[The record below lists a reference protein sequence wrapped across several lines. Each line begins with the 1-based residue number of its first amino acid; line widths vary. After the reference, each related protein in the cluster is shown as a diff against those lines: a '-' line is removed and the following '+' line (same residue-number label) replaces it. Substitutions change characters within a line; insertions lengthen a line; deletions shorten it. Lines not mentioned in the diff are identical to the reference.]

1 MKKHNLLVPLMSI
14 FLAAFIG
21 MSLFEIL
28 KQSLQNDITILESHL
43 YTIIFT
49 AVLATVAGYF
59 IICKRKEIHNQTV
72 EENTKRKQAEEM
84 LRRSEARY
92 RGIIETMQEGF
103 TEIDSAGR
111 IVFANKR
118 SAEIFGYTPEEFM
131 GIHMVGDLLFPMDS
145 EEMLK
150 RLDRRRRGEGM
161 TYEQRFR
168 RKNGE
173 AMWTIVSA
181 TPFQNEFGAI
191 MGSFAMTTDI
201 TERKRMETA
210 LKESEAKYCDL
221 YDHAPDMY
229 YSLDSSGIIRGCNET
244 FLRRTG
250 YSKEELLG
258 RPIVDLC
265 DPDSIDDA
273 KKTFQQF
280 QAIGEV
286 HDVERRVKCK
296 DGRIIIV
303 SLNASAV
310 RDEDGNIVYSRSV
323 WHDITQR
330 KEQEAMIHALAI
342 TDQLTG
348 LYNRRGFTTLAEQQ
362 LRIEERTRSGMV
374 LLFADVDDLKQ
385 INDKL
390 GHKSGD
396 EFAVLAPEASLEYS
410 DMIKNRLQNQLDIHN
425 ARAGRDYNLSLSTG
439 MVYYDPST
447 PCSLDELISRADTL
461 MYEQKRCKKPLES
474 QEGSNT

>member
-1 MKKHNLLVPLMSI
+1 
-14 FLAAFIG
+14 
-21 MSLFEIL
+21 
-28 KQSLQNDITILESHL
+28 
-43 YTIIFT
+43 
-49 AVLATVAGYF
+49 
-59 IICKRKEIHNQTV
+59 
-72 EENTKRKQAEEM
+72 
-84 LRRSEARY
+84 
-92 RGIIETMQEGF
+92 
-103 TEIDSAGR
+103 
-111 IVFANKR
+111 
-118 SAEIFGYTPEEFM
+118 
-131 GIHMVGDLLFPMDS
+131 
-145 EEMLK
+145 
-150 RLDRRRRGEGM
+150 
-161 TYEQRFR
+161 
-168 RKNGE
+168 
-173 AMWTIVSA
+173 
-181 TPFQNEFGAI
+181 
-191 MGSFAMTTDI
+191 
-201 TERKRMETA
+201 
-210 LKESEAKYCDL
+210 
-221 YDHAPDMY
+221 MY